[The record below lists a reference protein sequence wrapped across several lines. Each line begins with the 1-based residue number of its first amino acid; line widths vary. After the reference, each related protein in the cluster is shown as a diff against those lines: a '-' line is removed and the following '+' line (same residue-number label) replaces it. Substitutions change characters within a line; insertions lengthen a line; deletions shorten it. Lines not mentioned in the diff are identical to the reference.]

1 VVCLIAN
8 AIKKRKI
15 ASSFLLAMTTVFTA
29 PFRGKTIPRPLG
41 VTVYLFHFSVST
53 YEQLQI
59 ALLHPQRLFLQLFS
73 GAIQKKLI
81 FHLTDVG

>member
-1 VVCLIAN
+1 MAN

-41 VTVYLFHFSVST
+41 VDFYLGVTSVP
-53 YEQLQI
+53 LG
-59 ALLHPQRLFLQLFS
+59 LQLNIRQNKQLKIASFLAMTAVFC
-73 GAIQKKLI
+73 GPRPRRRA
-81 FHLTDVG
+81 TA